1 MAQAQG
7 SRSRLVYTVES
18 VFGTTPG
25 SPVMKTIPINTHS
38 LNLEKSAIES
48 QEIRS
53 DRQVAVFRHGNKSA
67 GGNIEVEFRPD
78 DYDDFLES
86 ALFGQFTTA
95 GVLKL
100 GTTFQSMSI
109 EDGLLDIAQ
118 YRLFTGMAVD
128 TFSLEVTPNQM
139 VTASFGMVG
148 KTMTISSSPADAAV
162 DAALSDD
169 PFDAFSGTISEGGS
183 PIALVSSLKLNVE
196 NNIEPTFVIG
206 SAVTPQMEY
215 GRGRVTGE
223 FTAYFADATL
233 MNKFINETESSLSFS
248 LASTVTGDTYTFL
261 VPKIKYSGANAPL
274 QDEQSRLITLPF
286 IGLYNTS
293 DATSLKITKS

>member
-1 MAQAQG
+1 MALAQG
-7 SRSRLVYTVES
+7 SRSRLVYTVENT
-18 VFGTTPG
+18 FGTTPG
-25 SPVMKTIPINTHS
+25 SPAMKTIPINSHT

-53 DRQVAVFRHGNKSA
+53 DRQVAVFRHGNKSVS
-67 GGNIEVEFRPD
+67 GNIEVEFRPD

-109 EDGLLDIAQ
+109 EDGALDIAQ

-128 TFSLEVTPNQM
+128 TLNLEVTPNQM
-139 VTASFGMVG
+139 VTARFGMVG
-148 KTMTISSSPADAAV
+148 KTMTVAGTPADASV

-169 PFDAFSGTISEGGS
+169 PFDAFSGTINEGGA
-183 PIALVSSLKLNVE
+183 PIALVSGLTLNVE

-223 FTAYFADATL
+223 FTAYFQDATL
-233 MNKFINETESSLSFS
+233 LNKFLDETESSLSFS

-261 VPKIKYSGANAPL
+261 VPKIKYSGANIPL
-274 QDEQSRLITLPF
+274 SDEQSRLVTLPF
-286 IGLYNTS
+286 VGLYNAA